1 MRGPRGVESGH
12 GERVRGQAARDRR
25 RGGVLV
31 GAPEREEHG
40 GAGGGADGE
49 CEEHLARQLHREH
62 ELEEDEQR
70 EHDGPGAPPAPAH
83 ERRQDHE
90 RGGERGQRRGRE
102 RLVEADPGALGE
114 LVDRLGR
121 CRAVEPLDRRAH
133 HPRRQELAE
142 DQIAEQPEAA
152 KQERRQQERD
162 LHRDREDLGKAL
174 EDPLGGRLQ
183 EVQELEDVRLE
194 PEDRVLRP
202 PGERQQCDRRD
213 RIHDEPQQVG
223 GRPLVADRVLLE
235 ARFVGGHVVGG
246 DGRLRH
252 GARSLARPLHPRGTV
267 SDMTSGIAANGDGVS
282 EMRAW
287 RLHEYG
293 RPRDV
298 LALET
303 VPVPEPDAGEVRVS
317 VQAIPLN
324 LNDLERITGGNM
336 VVRPE
341 LPYSPGMEVMG
352 VVDACGAGAE
362 RWQGARVVAMPKQ
375 AYGGYAE
382 FAICPSVSVFEMP
395 DSVPLPD
402 AAALYFP
409 FHLAWLGLFDRAGL
423 QAGETVLI
431 HAAAGGS
438 GSAAVQLAVHAGA
451 RVFATAGSAEKVALC
466 RELGAHVAID
476 YTQEDFAEVVLRET
490 DGRGVDVVFDNVGP
504 AVMADSFKC
513 TAYNGRYLLMGFA
526 SDKTKADEP
535 SDRPPAGVVGQ
546 LQALRRA
553 PRLRAAGDRR
563 PREAGHG
570 LQLPHPRAR
579 RADDRVDPRA
589 RRVGRGAPGDRPGC
603 QLRRRACRHR
613 GARRPADG
621 RPHRHHALTNVAAI
635 PPSGR

>member
-1 MRGPRGVESGH
+1 
-12 GERVRGQAARDRR
+12 
-25 RGGVLV
+25 
-31 GAPEREEHG
+31 
-40 GAGGGADGE
+40 
-49 CEEHLARQLHREH
+49 
-62 ELEEDEQR
+62 
-70 EHDGPGAPPAPAH
+70 
-83 ERRQDHE
+83 
-90 RGGERGQRRGRE
+90 
-102 RLVEADPGALGE
+102 
-114 LVDRLGR
+114 
-121 CRAVEPLDRRAH
+121 
-133 HPRRQELAE
+133 
-142 DQIAEQPEAA
+142 
-152 KQERRQQERD
+152 
-162 LHRDREDLGKAL
+162 
-174 EDPLGGRLQ
+174 
-183 EVQELEDVRLE
+183 
-194 PEDRVLRP
+194 
-202 PGERQQCDRRD
+202 
-213 RIHDEPQQVG
+213 
-223 GRPLVADRVLLE
+223 
-235 ARFVGGHVVGG
+235 
-246 DGRLRH
+246 
-252 GARSLARPLHPRGTV
+252 
-267 SDMTSGIAANGDGVS
+267 
-282 EMRAW
+282 
-287 RLHEYG
+287 
-293 RPRDV
+293 V

-504 AVMADSFKC
+504 AVMTDSFKC

-535 SDRPPAGVVGQ
+535 SIVPRQVLSGNFKLCGVLLAYAQPEVAGLVKQAMGFNFLTRELGERMTASILELVASGAVRPVIGQVVGF
-546 LQALRRA
+546 
-553 PRLRAAGDRR
+553 
-563 PREAGHG
+563 
-570 LQLPHPRAR
+570 
-579 RADDRVDPRA
+579 DDVP
-589 RRVGRGAPGDRPGC
+589 
-603 QLRRRACRHR
+603 
-613 GARRPADG
+613 
-621 RPHRHHALTNVAAI
+621 AAI
-635 PPSGR
+635 EALANRETIGRTVIML